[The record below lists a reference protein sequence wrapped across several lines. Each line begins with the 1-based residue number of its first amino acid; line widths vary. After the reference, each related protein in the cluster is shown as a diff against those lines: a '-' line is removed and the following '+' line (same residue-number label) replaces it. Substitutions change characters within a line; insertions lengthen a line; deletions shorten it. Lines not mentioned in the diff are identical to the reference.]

1 MMSFVWIKTDFNL
14 IGEQGIDFGVL
25 PIMMY
30 FISIGVVLALTL
42 SSFLT
47 VIVFGNVLSKLT
59 KKLFSANSLAEDIIV
74 DTAINTVNRF
84 PQILSAALIAI
95 GASTC
100 GALSLCLGTLF
111 HFLKLFKVYKSYTE
125 WLLKKSLGIENLVK
139 TQDDFDKMYFHLSLG
154 LLWALVSVLNLPS
167 LLAWSHHTSLGI
179 FQPLSPDHSY
189 IVSVI
194 YCLSLNFIWHD
205 SQPDKFRTGYHLV
218 SLSFQFAS
226 VITVLFGLVSLY
238 RLNYILSVV
247 MVCLT
252 GHQVFAPIDLQK
264 QFIRETAAV
273 EEVTAAVEE
282 VSDDNKEKKND

>member
-1 MMSFVWIKTDFNL
+1 M
-14 IGEQGIDFGVL
+14 
-25 PIMMY
+25 
-30 FISIGVVLALTL
+30 
-42 SSFLT
+42 
-47 VIVFGNVLSKLT
+47 

-84 PQILSAALIAI
+84 PQIMSAALIAI

-111 HFLKLFKVYKSYTE
+111 HFLKLFKMYKSYTE

-139 TQDDFDKMYFHLSLG
+139 TQDDFEKMYFHLSLG

-167 LLAWSHHTSLGI
+167 LLAWSHHISLGI

-194 YCLSLNFIWHD
+194 FCLSLNFIWHD
-205 SQPDKFRTGYHLV
+205 SQPDKFRTNYHLV

-226 VITVLFGLVSLY
+226 VLTVLFGLVSLY
-238 RLNYILSVV
+238 RLNYILSFV
-247 MVCLT
+247 MICLT
-252 GHQVFAPIDLQK
+252 AHQVFAPIDLQK

-273 EEVTAAVEE
+273 EEV
-282 VSDDNKEKKND
+282 SDDNKEKND